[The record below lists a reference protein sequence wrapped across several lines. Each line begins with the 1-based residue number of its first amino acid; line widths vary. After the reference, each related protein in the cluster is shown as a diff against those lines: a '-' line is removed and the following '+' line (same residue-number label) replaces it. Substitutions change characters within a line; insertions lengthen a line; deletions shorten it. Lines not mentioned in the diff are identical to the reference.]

1 MMRMCS
7 HTAFHTAVLSHC
19 HKSIYA
25 IPCFRYFLSCFF
37 IFYKFT
43 LNLRYLF
50 IFFFINR
57 MKTDRRKCFM
67 TILGIFQILIGSLFL
82 ALALWSVIIVRM
94 ALYASGLA
102 PFFLAI
108 LVSEN
113 KKRGFNIFF

>member
-1 MMRMCS
+1 
-7 HTAFHTAVLSHC
+7 
-19 HKSIYA
+19 
-25 IPCFRYFLSCFF
+25 
-37 IFYKFT
+37 
-43 LNLRYLF
+43 
-50 IFFFINR
+50 
-57 MKTDRRKCFM
+57 M

-82 ALALWSVIIVRM
+82 ALALWSVTIVRM